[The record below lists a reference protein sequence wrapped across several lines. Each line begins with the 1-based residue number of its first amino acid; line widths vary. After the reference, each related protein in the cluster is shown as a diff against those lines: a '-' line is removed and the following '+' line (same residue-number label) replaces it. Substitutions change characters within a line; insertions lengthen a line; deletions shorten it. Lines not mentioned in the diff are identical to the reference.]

1 MKQTETNLAIFLK
14 KGVFDLKKIDDLKA
28 GVAVIILNEENQ
40 VLLQKRADVG
50 LWGIPSGHVE
60 IGETVSEAVIRE
72 VKEETNLDIRIEKLI
87 GVYSDPDSQV
97 FNYPNGKVVHFITT
111 CFLAK
116 IIGGE
121 LTCNSDES
129 LEIKFFSQDN
139 LPEDLLTM
147 HPQWLEDAL
156 SKKEAAFIR

>member
-1 MKQTETNLAIFLK
+1 MDRFLEERSFE
-14 KGVFDLKKIDDLKA
+14 VKKIDALKA

-60 IGETVSEAVIRE
+60 IGETVSEAAMRE
-72 VKEETNLDIRIEKLI
+72 VKEETNLDVRIEKLI
-87 GVYSDPDSQV
+87 GIYSDPDSQV

-111 CFLAK
+111 CFLAE
-116 IIGGE
+116 ITGGE
-121 LTCNSDES
+121 LKCNSDES

-139 LPEDLLTM
+139 LPDDLLTM